1 MRSRRLKLY
10 DFVADVV
17 EAGQAVLGTELQLD
31 PARAKAVMLL
41 IARGICE
48 KNAKSLVYIP
58 EAINLALAERNARVW
73 AAYQVDSP
81 AARKFTPER
90 AAELAAE
97 HDLSMQMVY
106 RILAEQRAA
115 EMSEVQPELPGL
127 DSGIP
132 PSEG

>member
-1 MRSRRLKLY
+1 MRSRKLKLY

-17 EAGQAVLGTELQLD
+17 EAGQAVLGAELQLE

-48 KNAKSLVYIP
+48 KNAKSMVYIP
-58 EAINLALAERNARVW
+58 EAVNMALAERNARVW

-81 AARKFTPER
+81 AARKFTSER

-115 EMSEVQPELPGL
+115 EMSDVQPELPGL
-127 DSGIP
+127 DAP
-132 PSEG
+132 

>member
-1 MRSRRLKLY
+1 VRSRRLKLY

-17 EAGQAVLGTELQLD
+17 EAGQAVLGAELQLD

-115 EMSEVQPELPGL
+115 EMSDVQPELPGL
-127 DSGIP
+127 DGAP
-132 PSEG
+132 

>member
-17 EAGQAVLGTELQLD
+17 EAGQAVLGAELQLD

-115 EMSEVQPELPGL
+115 EMSDVQPELPGFGAT
-127 DSGIP
+127 D
-132 PSEG
+132 